1 MSIRPNQSYYIVIK
15 ENSLGPCVKKMK
27 SLLFLLIA
35 VAFGADLTPTLG
47 SFLATINNERL
58 LNIAKLCKEIYKL
71 PEGVNNGDL
80 TKILWN
86 KELIG
91 LEDKVIMQGFRHG
104 DQLGSIVIKEQTPNR
119 FKIVFS
125 GTETLKDWAADAM
138 MMPTKED
145 ALGKVNEL
153 MKSAM
158 PHKLLVRER
167 KTKQIKEHN
176 VDVHMGFKNAGKDF
190 LVKLFTGLKPYID
203 TSKPLYFEIY
213 GHSMGG
219 ALAAQCAYQIK
230 KRMAVFY
237 EMSRDQ
243 ISVDVITFA
252 SAGFFKAK
260 HVGRAD
266 KMIGASHSMVNFY
279 RKNDF
284 ARDLT
289 ALAGFINPG
298 HAIYLDN
305 FVRDIGS
312 VKDYIERIKDLEE
325 TPFEIIERA
334 QKEGANHSMG
344 NYIATIK
351 AGIQSLLVGE
361 QTRASDAESNQ

>member
-1 MSIRPNQSYYIVIK
+1 
-15 ENSLGPCVKKMK
+15 MK
-27 SLLFLLIA
+27 SFFLFTFLHSL
-35 VAFGADLTPTLG
+35 VFGADLTPTLG
-47 SFLATINNERL
+47 AFLATITNERL
-58 LNIAKLCKEIYKL
+58 LNIAKLCREIYKL

-91 LEDKVIMQGFRHG
+91 LEDKVIIQGFRHG
-104 DQLGSIVIKEQTPNR
+104 NQLGSIVIKEANPNH

-125 GTETLKDWAADAM
+125 GTESAKDWAVDAM
-138 MMPTKED
+138 MLPSKED
-145 ALGKVNEL
+145 ALGKVNEM

-158 PHKLLVRER
+158 PHKLNVRER
-167 KTKQIKEHN
+167 KTKQVKEHD

-190 LVKLFTGLKPYID
+190 LVKLFSGLRPYVD
-203 TSKPLYFEIY
+203 TTKPLYFEIF

-230 KRMAVFY
+230 KRMAIFY
-237 EMSRDQ
+237 EMPRDQ
-243 ISVDVITFA
+243 ISVDVVTFA

-260 HVGRAD
+260 DISRAD
-266 KMIGASHSMVNFY
+266 KVIGASHSMVNFY
-279 RKNDF
+279 RRNDF

-289 ALAGFINPG
+289 AMAGFINPG

-305 FVRDIGS
+305 FVRVQGS
-312 VKDYIERIKDLEE
+312 VSDYLERIKDLEE
-325 TPFEIIERA
+325 TPLEIMARA
-334 QKEGANHSMG
+334 KEEAANHSMA

-351 AGIQSLLVGE
+351 AGIQALLE
-361 QTRASDAESNQ
+361 AEKTKASESQ